1 MLKNGCSQIVVLE
14 KILENPLDSEEIKSI
29 NPKGNQSIGRTDDE
43 AEVPVLWPPDIYEE
57 LTHWKIS

>member
-1 MLKNGCSQIVVLE
+1 MLKNGRSQIVVLE